1 MLINAIEG
9 IVENGKIRLEE
20 NVRLPENAKVYV
32 IVADP
37 AQTLSHKIASP
48 RLANPKQAADFSKQI
63 VEIPS
68 HAGL

>member
-32 IVADP
+32 IVADS

-48 RLANPKQAADFSKQI
+48 RLANPEQAADFRKQI